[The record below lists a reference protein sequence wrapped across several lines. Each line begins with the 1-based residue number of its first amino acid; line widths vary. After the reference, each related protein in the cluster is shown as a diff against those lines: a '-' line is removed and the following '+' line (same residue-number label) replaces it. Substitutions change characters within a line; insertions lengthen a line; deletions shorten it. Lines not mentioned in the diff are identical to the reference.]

1 MDVTCSGSG
10 LILMVEP
17 PAVRTEVGAKTN
29 SAAPLH
35 QEARNT
41 SSCSVPNPP
50 PTCGVCGM
58 LPQLDV
64 RSASWVVP
72 ERPVPKTARPDRP
85 NRTNPSTYPSARSF
99 VADSHPQKYFKF
111 KTVRGC
117 SDKSHENRGEA
128 ESNCLQRLNQ
138 TSSQKA
144 RTCNANTAD
153 PIGLRSAITGT
164 GRHLGTVRAVQ
175 EDAERAT

>member
-1 MDVTCSGSG
+1 
-10 LILMVEP
+10 MVEP
-17 PAVRTEVGAKTN
+17 PAVGTEVGAKTN

-85 NRTNPSTYPSARSF
+85 NRTNPSTYPSAASF

-117 SDKSHENRGEA
+117 SDKI
-128 ESNCLQRLNQ
+128 
-138 TSSQKA
+138 TSVK
-144 RTCNANTAD
+144 NTKT
-153 PIGLRSAITGT
+153 L
-164 GRHLGTVRAVQ
+164 
-175 EDAERAT
+175 

>member
-1 MDVTCSGSG
+1 
-10 LILMVEP
+10 MVEP
-17 PAVRTEVGAKTN
+17 PAVGTEVGAKTN

-72 ERPVPKTARPDRP
+72 ERSVPKTARPDRP

-99 VADSHPQKYFKF
+99 VADYQPTKSPNTRGSERLLRQRCILCLIRGRARVNLGDTMYERIGVADLGGRILKWA
-111 KTVRGC
+111 KT
-117 SDKSHENRGEA
+117 DEK
-128 ESNCLQRLNQ
+128 L
-138 TSSQKA
+138 
-144 RTCNANTAD
+144 
-153 PIGLRSAITGT
+153 
-164 GRHLGTVRAVQ
+164 
-175 EDAERAT
+175 